1 MLLPKFEYHEPKAL
15 DEALRLMGEIRSDGA
30 VLAGGTDLL
39 VNMKMGKTAP
49 KHVVSLSRVEGLKGI
64 KREHGSLT
72 LGACVTAGDL
82 KDQEEVKAEFNG
94 LCQSAGS
101 LGSPLIRNL
110 ATVGGNIVT
119 ARPAADLPPSL
130 IAYGASVLL
139 KKSEGERLI
148 PLEQF
153 FKGPGQT
160 VKEPEEILCAII
172 LNEPPPYS
180 GGGYVK
186 LGVRNALEIS
196 LVNVAAFFALDGP
209 SGPIQEA
216 RIVLGSVAPTPI
228 RSASAEA
235 VLLGERPDDAL
246 FERAGAAAA
255 QDAKP
260 IDDFRASAEY
270 RREMVRVFAK
280 RALKRAYEEA
290 KLREWRRWK

>member
-119 ARPAADLPPSL
+119 ARPAAERPPSL

-270 RREMVRVFAK
+270 RQEMVRVFAK